1 MTIPVM
7 NPIIPT
13 APRGST
19 GYRAPDPGAE
29 LWGASSIYRR
39 TVENFNMAADVLK
52 LDVNVAAR
60 LRRPERV
67 LVVSV
72 PVRMDDGH
80 VEVFTGYRVQHND
93 SCGPYKGGI
102 RFAVDV
108 DLGEVSSLAM
118 QMTWKTALVG
128 LPLGGAKGG
137 VSVDP
142 RMLSYREVQEL
153 TRRYTSEIAPVIGPE
168 TDIPAPDMGT
178 NERHMAWIMDTYSAR
193 HGKLSRGVVTG
204 KPVDVGGSLL
214 RREATGKGVVYCI
227 DEACKHLNMNVAGST
242 FAVHGFGN
250 VGAVAALEMTARGAR
265 CVAVADVGGALIDP
279 KGLDVPA
286 MIRHAEANN
295 GTLQGFADGSR
306 VADPLEALY
315 AKCDIL
321 IPAATGSVL
330 TGDNAAKV
338 DCRILAEGA
347 NAPTTVAADAELQRR
362 GVFII
367 PDILC
372 NAGGVTVSYFEWVQG
387 GMHFFW
393 SADEIDQRL
402 RGILTQA
409 FARMIEEM
417 KTRGTNS
424 RVAALCLGIKRVD
437 RVMRA
442 RGLFA

>member
-1 MTIPVM
+1 MRHVTTIPSM
-7 NPIIPT
+7 TANPT
-13 APRGST
+13 PRPS
-19 GYRAPDPGAE
+19 YRAPDPGE
-29 LWGASSIYRR
+29 HLWGASAIYRR
-39 TVENFNMAADVLK
+39 TVENFNKAVDVLK

-93 SCGPYKGGI
+93 SCGQYKGGI
-102 RFAVDV
+102 RYSVDV
-108 DLGEVSSLAM
+108 DLGEVCSLAM

-142 RMLSYREVQEL
+142 RMLSYREVQDL
-153 TRRYTSEIAPVIGPE
+153 TRRYTAEISPIIGPE

-178 NERHMAWIMDTYSAR
+178 SERHMAWIMDTYSAR
-193 HGKLSRGVVTG
+193 QGKLSQGVVTG

-227 DEACKHLNMNVAGST
+227 DEACKHLGVDVSKTT

-250 VGAVAALEMTARGAR
+250 VGSVAALEMAARGAK

-279 KGLDVPA
+279 RGLDVAA
-286 MIRHAEANN
+286 MVKYAEAK
-295 GTLQGFADGSR
+295 GGSLDGFADGSR
-306 VADPLEALY
+306 VSDPLEALF

-321 IPAATGSVL
+321 IPAATGNVV
-330 TGDNAAKV
+330 TGDNVHKV

-347 NAPTTVAADAELQRR
+347 NAPTMVAADTELQNR

-367 PDILC
+367 PDVLC

-402 RGILTQA
+402 RSILTTA
-409 FARMIEEM
+409 FARMLEEM
-417 KTRGTNS
+417 KIRGTS
-424 RVAALCLGIKRVD
+424 TRVAALCLGIKRVD